1 MTVQEKRSLID
12 SFLHAAES
20 VETLV
25 KGLPPEAID
34 YAPAIPEA
42 WPIRAQVAHLLD
54 ADMFAWGRIRKSVAQ
69 PEAPVD
75 VWDQE
80 GWAARLD
87 YGKVDLDRVFA
98 QIALLR
104 RGLADFLL
112 TIVDKDWSAF
122 AMLHPERGRKTLEET
137 VKTYVDHVGF
147 HLKLIERNL
156 AAYEE
161 QFGE

>member
-1 MTVQEKRSLID
+1 MTVPEKRSLID
-12 SFLHAAES
+12 SFLHAVDK

-25 KGLPPEAID
+25 KGLPADAID
-34 YAPAIPEA
+34 YVPAIPNA
-42 WPIRAQVAHLLD
+42 WPIRAQIAHLLD
-54 ADMFAWGRIRKSVAQ
+54 ADMFAWGRIRKSAAQ
-69 PEAPVD
+69 PDAPVD

-80 GWAARLD
+80 AWAARLD
-87 YGKVDLDRVFA
+87 YGQVDLDRVFA

-104 RGLADFLL
+104 QGLADFLG
-112 TIVDKDWSAF
+112 TILDKDWTAL
-122 AMLHPERGRKTLEET
+122 ATIHPERGRRTLEET
-137 VKTYVDHVGF
+137 VKTYVDHVDF